1 MLDDIHIAVLLNVPI
16 DECCGA
22 RTVAIFLF

>member
-1 MLDDIHIAVLLNVPI
+1 MLDDIYTAVLLNVPI
-16 DECCGA
+16 DVCCGA